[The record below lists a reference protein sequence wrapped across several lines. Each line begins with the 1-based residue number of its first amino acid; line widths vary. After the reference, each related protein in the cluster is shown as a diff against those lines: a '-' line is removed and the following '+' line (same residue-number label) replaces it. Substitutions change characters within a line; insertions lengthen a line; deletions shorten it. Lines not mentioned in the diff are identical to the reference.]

1 MSFTGF
7 DHVQT
12 IKTVQWLGNVYKKQ
26 NKLAEAEL
34 FYIRALKSSE
44 LMNGMTHIET
54 VRLVNSTAIL
64 LKRQGRLVDAEI
76 MYKRALDGYEKIG
89 GTDSRDALA
98 TRNNLGILCKAR
110 NDTKRARE
118 FYDAALHGRQK
129 LLGKMNSSLFFVL
142 PFLLYHSLFT
152 PSHSDPPPTI
162 SKFTLLSSHTDAS
175 SYELLRSG
183 EEHTD
188 TLCTMNNIGV
198 LLSDQGNLEEA
209 ETIFEKVFMGFTKS
223 CGETHVET
231 IRAKNN
237 LLLLRKRKTTAAT

>member
-1 MSFTGF
+1 
-7 DHVQT
+7 
-12 IKTVQWLGNVYKKQ
+12 
-26 NKLAEAEL
+26 
-34 FYIRALKSSE
+34 
-44 LMNGMTHIET
+44 MTHIET

-64 LKRQGRLVDAEI
+64 LKRQGRLVDAEV
-76 MYKRALDGYEKIG
+76 MYQRALDGYEEIG

-129 LLGKMNSSLFFVL
+129 LLGKMYSSLFFVL
-142 PFLLYHSLFT
+142 PFLLDHSLLT
-152 PSHSDPPPTI
+152 PSHLNPRPSVSSLCFHQILMYPLHEL
-162 SKFTLLSSHTDAS
+162 SKL
-175 SYELLRSG
+175 G
-183 EEHTD
+183 EDHTD

-209 ETIFEKVFMGFTKS
+209 EAIFEKVFMGFTKS
-223 CGETHVET
+223 CGETHLET

-237 LLLLRKRKTTAAT
+237 LLLLRKRKTTASR

>member
-1 MSFTGF
+1 M
-7 DHVQT
+7 
-12 IKTVQWLGNVYKKQ
+12 KTVQWLGNVYKKQ

-34 FYIRALKSSE
+34 FYVRALKSSE

-64 LKRQGRLVDAEI
+64 LKRQGRLVDAEV

-110 NDTKRARE
+110 NDTRRARE

-142 PFLLYHSLFT
+142 PFLLDHSLFT
-152 PSHSDPPPTI
+152 PSHSDHPPLVSSLCCHHI
-162 SKFTLLSSHTDAS
+162 LMHLLH
-175 SYELLRSG
+175 ELLRSG
-183 EEHTD
+183 EDHTD

-209 ETIFEKVFMGFTKS
+209 ETIFEKVLMGFTKS

-237 LLLLRKRKTTAAT
+237 LLLLRKRKTTAAR